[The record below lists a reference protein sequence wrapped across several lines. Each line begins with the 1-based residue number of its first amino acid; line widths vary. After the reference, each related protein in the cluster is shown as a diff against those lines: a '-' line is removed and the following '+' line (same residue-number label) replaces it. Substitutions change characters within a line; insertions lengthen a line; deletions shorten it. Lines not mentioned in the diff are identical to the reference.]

1 MSYLKAPNRLES
13 LLDAL
18 YADLNFD
25 AAAEEFKIVKT
36 WSQVVGSHIARVSE
50 IEKIVDGVLYVKV
63 KNSAWRNELTF
74 KRQSI
79 MAQLNYKLQ
88 SPIIKGIVFK

>member
-1 MSYLKAPNRLES
+1 MSYLKTPNRLES

-25 AAAEEFKIVKT
+25 AAAEEFKIVKI
-36 WSQVVGSHIARVSE
+36 WSQVAGSHIARVSE
-50 IEKIVDGVLYVKV
+50 VEKVVDGVLYVKV

-88 SPIIKGIVFK
+88 RPVIKGIVFK

>member
-1 MSYLKAPNRLES
+1 MSYLKTPNRLES

-25 AAAEEFKIVKT
+25 AAEEFKIVKI

-50 IEKIVDGVLYVKV
+50 VEKVVDGVLYVKV

-88 SPIIKGIVFK
+88 RPVIKGIVFK

>member
-1 MSYLKAPNRLES
+1 MSYLRAPNRIES
-13 LLDAL
+13 VLDAL
-18 YADLNFD
+18 YANLNFD
-25 AAAEEFKIVKT
+25 AAEEFKIVKT
-36 WSQVVGSHIARVSE
+36 WSQVAGSHIARVSE

-79 MAQLNYKLQ
+79 IAQLNYKLQ
-88 SPIIKGIVFK
+88 RPAIKSIIFK

>member
-1 MSYLKAPNRLES
+1 MSYLKAPSRLKNI
-13 LLDAL
+13 LDAL

-25 AAAEEFKIVKT
+25 AAEEFKIVKK
-36 WSQVVGSHIARVSE
+36 WPEVVGNHIARISE

-74 KRQSI
+74 RRQSI
-79 MAQLNYKLQ
+79 IAQLNYTLQ
-88 SPIIKGIVFK
+88 RPAIKGIVFK

>member
-1 MSYLKAPNRLES
+1 M
-13 LLDAL
+13 DAL

-25 AAAEEFKIVKT
+25 AAAEEFKIVKI

-50 IEKIVDGVLYVKV
+50 VEKVVDGVLYVKV

-88 SPIIKGIVFK
+88 RPVIKGIVFK